1 MTKKALIVGVTG
13 QDGSYMAELLLKK
26 KYKVLG
32 VMRRLSMF
40 GTERVEHLY
49 KKYPKKFDTAYGD
62 LIDGN
67 SLRRNIEMFKPDE
80 IYNFGAQSHVR
91 ISFDLPEST
100 FTYNANSTLMLL
112 EIVKNYFPKCK
123 FYQACSSEMFGASP
137 PPQSENTKFEPQSV
151 YGVSKV
157 SSYYLTNFYRRAYNL
172 YACAGILFNHES
184 PRRSPNFVTRKIT
197 LSIARLI
204 AGKQKKIEL
213 GNISALRDWG
223 FAGDYME
230 AIWLMMQQKKP
241 DNFVIATGKN
251 YSVKDFVEY
260 CFKLVGLDW
269 KQYVSINVNKYKRP
283 AEVPSLL
290 GDSRKARKK
299 LGWKPKVNFQELC
312 KMMLESDLNKFG
324 LTIDEAKKK
333 FSKSNKK

>member
-1 MTKKALIVGVTG
+1 
-13 QDGSYMAELLLKK
+13 
-26 KYKVLG
+26 
-32 VMRRLSMF
+32 
-40 GTERVEHLY
+40 
-49 KKYPKKFDTAYGD
+49 

-67 SLRRNIEMFKPDE
+67 SLRRSIENFKPDE

-100 FTYNANSTLMLL
+100 FSYNANSTLTLL

-123 FYQACSSEMFGASP
+123 FYQACSSEMFGATP
-137 PPQSENTKFEPQSV
+137 PPQNEKTIFEPQSV

-197 LSIARLI
+197 LSIARLA
-204 AGKQKKIEL
+204 AGKQKRIEL
-213 GNISALRDWG
+213 GNLSALRDWG

-260 CFKLVGLDW
+260 CFKLIGLDW
-269 KQYVSINVNKYKRP
+269 KKYVSTNVNKYIRP

-290 GDSRKARKK
+290 GDSSKARKA
-299 LGWKPKVNFQELC
+299 LGWKPKVSFHQLC
-312 KMMLESDLNKFG
+312 KMMLEHDLKQYG
-324 LTIDEAKKK
+324 MTIDDAKKK
-333 FSKSNKK
+333 LS

>member
-1 MTKKALIVGVTG
+1 MKKKALIFGVTG

-40 GTERVEHLY
+40 NTERIEHLY
-49 KKYPKKFDTAYGD
+49 LSNPKTFDTCYGD

-67 SLRRNIEMFKPDE
+67 SLRRCIENFKPDE

-112 EIVKNYFPKCK
+112 EIIKNYFPKCK
-123 FYQACSSEMFGASP
+123 FYQACSSEMFGATP
-137 PPQSENTKFEPQSV
+137 PPQNEKTVFEPQSV

-157 SSYYLTNFYRRAYNL
+157 SAYYLTNFYRRAYKIF
-172 YACAGILFNHES
+172 ACAGILFNHES

-197 LSIARLI
+197 LSIARLV
-204 AGKQKKIEL
+204 AGKQKRIEL
-213 GNISALRDWG
+213 GNLSALRDWG

-241 DNFVIATGKN
+241 VNYVIATGKN

-260 CFKLVGLDW
+260 CFQLIGLDW
-269 KQYVSINVNKYKRP
+269 KKYVSTNVNKYIRP

-290 GDSRKARKK
+290 GDSSKARKA
-299 LGWKPKVNFQELC
+299 LGWKPKVSFHQLC
-312 KMMLESDLNKFG
+312 KMMLEHDLNLQG
-324 LTIDEAKKK
+324 LTIKEAKKICLK
-333 FSKSNKK
+333 I

>member
-1 MTKKALIVGVTG
+1 MKKKALILGVTG

-40 GTERVEHLY
+40 NTERIEHLY
-49 KKYPKKFDTAYGD
+49 ISHPKVFDTCYGD

-67 SLRRNIEMFKPDE
+67 SLRRSIENFKPDE

-100 FTYNANSTLMLL
+100 FSYNANSTLTLL

-123 FYQACSSEMFGASP
+123 FYQACSSEMFGATP
-137 PPQSENTKFEPQSV
+137 PPQNEKTIFEPQSV

-197 LSIARLI
+197 LSIARLA
-204 AGKQKKIEL
+204 AGKQKRIEL
-213 GNISALRDWG
+213 GNLSALRDWG

-260 CFKLVGLDW
+260 CFKLIGLDW
-269 KQYVSINVNKYKRP
+269 KKYVSTNVNKYIRP

-290 GDSRKARKK
+290 GDSSKARKA
-299 LGWKPKVNFQELC
+299 LGWKPKVSFHQLC
-312 KMMLESDLNKFG
+312 KMMLEHDLKQYG
-324 LTIDEAKKK
+324 MTIDDAKKK
-333 FSKSNKK
+333 LS

>member
-1 MTKKALIVGVTG
+1 MKKKALILGVTG

-40 GTERVEHLY
+40 NTERIEHLY
-49 KKYPKKFDTAYGD
+49 TSHPKMFDTCYGG

-67 SLRRNIEMFKPDE
+67 SLRRSIEKFKPDE

-100 FTYNANSTLMLL
+100 FEYNANSTLMLL
-112 EIVKNYFPKCK
+112 EIIKNYFPKCK
-123 FYQACSSEMFGASP
+123 FYQACSSEMFGATP
-137 PPQSENTKFEPQSV
+137 PPQSEKTIFEPQSV

-157 SSYYLTNFYRRAYNL
+157 SAYYLTNFYRRAYKL
-172 YACAGILFNHES
+172 FACAGILFNHES

-197 LSIARLI
+197 LSIARLA
-204 AGKQKKIEL
+204 AGKQKRIEL
-213 GNISALRDWG
+213 GNLSALRDWG

-260 CFKLVGLDW
+260 CFQLIGLDW
-269 KQYVSINVNKYKRP
+269 KKYVSTNVNKYIRP

-290 GDSRKARKK
+290 GDSSKARKA
-299 LGWKPKVNFQELC
+299 LGWKPKVSFHQLC
-312 KMMLESDLNKFG
+312 KMMLEHDLKQYG
-324 LTIDEAKKK
+324 MTIEEAKKK
-333 FSKSNKK
+333 LS